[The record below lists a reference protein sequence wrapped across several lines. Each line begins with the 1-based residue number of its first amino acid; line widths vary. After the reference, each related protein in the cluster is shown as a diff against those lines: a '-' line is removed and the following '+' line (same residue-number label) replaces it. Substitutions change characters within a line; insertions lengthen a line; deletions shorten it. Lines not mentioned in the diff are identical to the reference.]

1 MLDSAHQGLVVAVHE
16 AELPAGQCAALR
28 QAYAAA
34 LDRGIPSGIIQ
45 TFLVPGPAEGTPWR
59 LVVVWG
65 SRRALEAYREA
76 NALPGVAIFRAAG
89 CQPRQSVADLAS

>member
-1 MLDSAHQGLVVAVHE
+1 MLDSAHQGLVVAVYE

-59 LVVVWG
+59 LVVVWAAAERLRRIEKRMPCRAWRPSARLAA
-65 SRRALEAYREA
+65 SR
-76 NALPGVAIFRAAG
+76 
-89 CQPRQSVADLAS
+89 ASR